1 MDLERERVRLAR
13 RDAEWSAVASKGR
26 DVDSIVSY
34 WTDDA
39 VVMPPGLPTV
49 TGKDALRAYVTE
61 SLKIPGFR
69 ISWKSSPPV
78 LSEDGKV
85 AYMTGE
91 NTVTM
96 RGPDG
101 ATMVLPGRALTV
113 WRKEPDGEWRCAV
126 DIWNAPPG

>member
-1 MDLERERVRLAR
+1 MDLEQERAGLAR
-13 RDAEWSAVASKGR
+13 RDAEWSTVSSEGR
-26 DVDSIVSY
+26 DVDAILSY

-49 TGKDALRAYVTE
+49 TGKAGLRSYVTE

-78 LSEDGKV
+78 LSQDGKV
-85 AYMTGE
+85 AYMTSM

-96 RGPDG
+96 QRPDG
-101 ATMVLPGRALTV
+101 VTMVLPGRALTI
-113 WRKEPDGEWRCAV
+113 WRKESDGEWRCAV